1 MRIKKVFILV
11 LGLFCFFAQSEE
23 AEELSFNFSTRGDR
37 YISPK
42 SYPDQLDQYWN
53 IQSQITVYKKY
64 KYLFYDMDIKMVIS
78 LDESEQYFVSVPS
91 INIGYKMEDIQ
102 TLPYFKSIY
111 ASIGRFKKNWSWIDR
126 YWELGLWNPRN
137 VFDYFNPEELGIMGS
152 AVVFKGDQWSL
163 TSLIG
168 GLFLPNEQSALG
180 QNKTGNFKSKSRWAT
195 PPASNLSI
203 LDKKLN
209 SYYWIQEPYL
219 TNVLFQGSYLFN
231 VFLGDKKDKWLSF
244 SYAHK
249 PLNQNF
255 YRVKS
260 GIKIDESSK
269 ASLDNNIYHHS
280 FKHRLVSVESGLKWN
295 QWLIELG
302 LMNED
307 LDPIDLPDNW
317 LAPSVPNNVFF
328 ASIALSLDFSPADW
342 NKNLVRMAY
351 LRSWI
356 KESPNS
362 SLIGGNIDTLV
373 SLMRFKLRKGAAVDW
388 NTHFSWSGKEK
399 LHSFLRYWYAIDQ
412 KGGWL
417 QWKLSYF
424 FHSQLNILFE
434 LVVIGSDEDEKKGFF
449 SWYGN
454 NDRLSLKVQYG
465 F

>member
-1 MRIKKVFILV
+1 MQIKSVFILV
-11 LGLFCFFAQSEE
+11 LGLLCLFAPSEE
-23 AEELSFNFSTRGDR
+23 VEELSLNFSLRGDR

-42 SYPDQLDQYWN
+42 SYLDQMDRYWN
-53 IQSQITVYKKY
+53 VQSQIIVRNEY
-64 KYLFYDMDIKMVIS
+64 KYFLYDIDMRMLIS
-78 LDESEQYFVSVPS
+78 LDESEQYFVSMPS
-91 INIGYKMEDIQ
+91 FNIGYKLEDIQ
-102 TLPYFKSIY
+102 TLPYLNSIH
-111 ASIGRFKKNWSWIDR
+111 ASVGRYKKHWSWVDH

-137 VFDYFNPEELGIMGS
+137 VFDYFNPEELGIVGS
-152 AVVFKGDQWSL
+152 AVTFKGDQWSL

-180 QNKTGNFKSKSRWAT
+180 KNKAGAFKSKSRWAT

-219 TNVLFQGSYLFN
+219 TNVLLQGNYLFN
-231 VFLGDKKDKWLSF
+231 AFLGNRQDKWLSF

-260 GIKIDESSK
+260 GIKIDEISGS
-269 ASLDNNIYHHS
+269 SLDNAIYHHS
-280 FKHRLVSVESGLKWN
+280 LRHRLLSVESGLKWN
-295 QWLIELG
+295 RWLIELG
-302 LMNED
+302 IMSEE

-317 LAPSVPNNVFF
+317 ITPDVPNGVFF
-328 ASIALSLDFSPADW
+328 ASAALSVDFSPLSW
-342 NKNLVRMAY
+342 NKNLIRIAY
-351 LRSWI
+351 LESWI
-356 KESPNS
+356 KESSNS
-362 SLIGGNIDTLV
+362 SLIGGNIDRLV

-388 NTHFSWSGKEK
+388 DTHFFWSGKKK

-417 QWKLSYF
+417 QWKFSYF
-424 FHSQLNILFE
+424 FHSQLQLLFE
-434 LVVIGSDEDEKKGFF
+434 LVVIGSHEDEKKGFF

-454 NDRLSLKVQYG
+454 NDRLSMKVQYG